1 MSHVCK
7 PATRVEV
14 GQDGCAPLMA
24 AHEVSRARAAA
35 EHARRAVAGPLGE
48 LAARELTAY
57 AEFGRRGTGDALVP
71 LLARQILALSRL
83 PDTPP

>member
-1 MSHVCK
+1 MSHVSS

-14 GQDGCAPLMA
+14 GKGGSAPLMA

-57 AEFGRRGTGDALVP
+57 AEFGHRGTADALVP
-71 LLARQILALSRL
+71 QLARQILALSRL
-83 PDTPP
+83 PDAAA

>member
-1 MSHVCK
+1 MSRTWS

-14 GQDGCAPLMA
+14 GQGGSAPLLA

-48 LAARELTAY
+48 LAARELIAY
-57 AEFGRRGTGDALVP
+57 AEFGHRGTADALVP
-71 LLARQILALSRL
+71 QLARQILALSRL
-83 PDTPP
+83 PDAAP